1 MQNQNSVSKKITFGF
16 LLAGLYN
23 LTGILV
29 PTKCFTDQ
37 TLATIDPVV
46 FSWLGQ
52 VGIILWGL
60 AYLSVSIR
68 YHQVPKLIL
77 VFFIEKWVYV
87 AAWAYWLMNNG
98 DALVNLWNENLF
110 LGIFFAIYGAGD
122 FLFALFFGYVF
133 IKTRHQT
140 Q

>member
-1 MQNQNSVSKKITFGF
+1 M
-16 LLAGLYN
+16 
-23 LTGILV
+23 
-29 PTKCFTDQ
+29 
-37 TLATIDPVV
+37 
-46 FSWLGQ
+46 
-52 VGIILWGL
+52 GIILWGL
-60 AYLSVSIR
+60 AYLSVSTR

-98 DALVNLWNENLF
+98 DTLANLWSENLF

-133 IKTRHQT
+133 IKKT
-140 Q
+140 